1 MSFFSEHLKVSVLGP
16 IHSKN
21 VDFLWK
27 IFERLRVCT
36 QNSWKV
42 FVLDLK
48 HLKRLVSNS
57 PKYSRLRFISD
68 CVILVQK
75 TREILNFYAKHSI
88 KVVFCKEKILGTSDS
103 QNIQKVHYFNT
114 KDSIC
119 ITFVHKTF
127 EKFVISGQ
135 NIQKVLNFYAKQSN
149 EFILV
154 IQLLEKYLFL
164 ILSQN
169 IWKVFDF
176 GTKHSR
182 SIWFCFTTFKKYCLR
197 TQNIRKV
204 FDFFPK
210 HSIHIDFAIFSI
222 RTFQKIT
229 L

>member
-1 MSFFSEHLKVSVLGP
+1 MFLISAQNIWKISYLYSK
-16 IHSKN
+16 HSKFIC
-21 VDFLWK
+21 FLSK
-27 IFERLRVCT
+27 ILKSIECIQN
-36 QNSWKV
+36 QNS
-42 FVLDLK
+42 
-48 HLKRLVSNS
+48 N
-57 PKYSRLRFISD
+57 SD

-75 TREILNFYAKHSI
+75 TWEILNFYAKHSI
-88 KVVFCKEKILGTSDS
+88 KVVFCKKKILGTFDS
-103 QNIQKVHYFNT
+103 QNIRKVHYFNT

-135 NIQKVLNFYAKQSN
+135 NIRKVLNFYVKQSN

-182 SIWFCFTTFKKYCLR
+182 SIWFCSTTFKKYCIR

-204 FDFFPK
+204 FEFVPK
-210 HSIHIDFAIFSI
+210 HSIHIDFATFFI
-222 RTFQKIT
+222 RNFQKIT